1 MPNTYMKKMFIII
14 SHLGNANKNHTLL
27 STHKDDLNQKIESV
41 SKEMKKLEHTLVI

>member
-1 MPNTYMKKMFIII
+1 MFIII

-27 STHKDDLNQKIESV
+27 STHKDDSNQKIESV